1 MRSRVLY
8 AWASATTPEVLPLF
22 FHSDSALEE
31 PINAIV
37 LAARLPAMQ
46 AELK

>member
-1 MRSRVLY
+1 MRSRILY